1 MKSTIQ
7 ITLDKNLLEKVKI
20 YAASQ
25 NCSVSDLVE
34 NHLTSITKIS
44 NTQKKHNRKN
54 IIDLVEEL
62 PKPDFDIESNLK
74 IEYFETK
81 S

>member
-7 ITLDKNLLEKVKI
+7 ITLDKNLLDKVKI
-20 YAASQ
+20 YAASK

-34 NHLTSITKIS
+34 NYLTSITKIS
-44 NTQKKHNRKN
+44 KPPKKHNRKN

-62 PKPDFDIESNLK
+62 PKPNFEIDSNLK
-74 IEYFETK
+74 IDVANI
-81 S
+81 